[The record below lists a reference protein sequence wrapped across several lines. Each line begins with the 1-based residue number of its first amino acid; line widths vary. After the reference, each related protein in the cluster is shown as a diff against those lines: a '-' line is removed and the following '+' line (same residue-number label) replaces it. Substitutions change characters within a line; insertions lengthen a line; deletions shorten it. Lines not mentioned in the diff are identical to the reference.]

1 MLHWDGR
8 WPLQSLTEWIGQR
21 GKPLAIVSYLLVF
34 SFVLLSWI
42 TLLFVIPPVGVA
54 AAWVGSSLLT
64 GWATRPG
71 RRRRILI
78 YLAAASLWIS
88 IALDNRSGLDGL
100 LSASLLTAFALAFWG
115 AYCIF
120 PEVLDALRTH
130 FGRRVPR

>member
-1 MLHWDGR
+1 MGVTIPGQSGR
-8 WPLQSLTEWIGQR
+8 ECYRCS
-21 GKPLAIVSYLLVF
+21 
-34 SFVLLSWI
+34 
-42 TLLFVIPPVGVA
+42 
-54 AAWVGSSLLT
+54 
-64 GWATRPG
+64 G